1 MARATNPFIPM
12 DNDQIAR
19 FFNETPVSI
28 DGNAS
33 LRIPQV
39 EGYQAAAKHFS
50 GSGPWPSAI
59 EQIPVGCGKSGLI
72 ALLPFGIAQGRV
84 LVIAPNLG
92 IRRQLAD
99 DLDVTRPTS
108 FYRRTRAIQDSKAVP
123 SVAILDYDAN
133 FDDVENAHIVVT
145 NIQQLAERV
154 ERWLPEFPDGF
165 FDMILVDEG
174 HHNVAATWQRV
185 FERFPEAKV
194 LSLTA
199 TPFRA
204 DEQPVQGDVIYRYSF
219 RDAMQR
225 GYIKQITA
233 VNLSPTEIYFT
244 YEGDERR
251 HSLKEV
257 LQLKEETWFSRGVAL
272 APECNRHIA
281 DASIQWLEHIRNRTG
296 FRHQLIA
303 VGCSVVH
310 ARQVRDLYR
319 ERNLNAEVIHSGM
332 DQGERE
338 AVLADLANGT
348 LDVIVQVQM
357 LGEGFDHPP
366 LSVGAIFRP
375 FRSLN
380 PYIQFVGRIM
390 RVNNQNAPTHP
401 DNEGIVVSHV
411 GMNQDANWDD
421 FKNIDGGDQD
431 LVREWLEAGDA
442 PPPDGEEG
450 TRRRLR
456 PNMDVQQEIIE
467 RFVSDPYLDPS
478 DDAVIDNLLSVMRE
492 QGMDPDALGLDRD
505 ELRRRLMQ
513 ARERVG
519 APEELEELPVQPQQR
534 RKVLRQQLREQTQSA
549 ANRICE
555 ALGEA
560 PTGVRIANLGGAPGQ
575 NNLGA
580 AIARM
585 HRAVNTRLG
594 IDSGARR
601 ELTLEEIEAILPQ
614 LDDVADEVEA
624 GLREKL
630 SNG

>member
-1 MARATNPFIPM
+1 MAVA
-12 DNDQIAR
+12 
-19 FFNETPVSI
+19 
-28 DGNAS
+28 
-33 LRIPQV
+33 
-39 EGYQAAAKHFS
+39 
-50 GSGPWPSAI
+50 
-59 EQIPVGCGKSGLI
+59 
-72 ALLPFGIAQGRV
+72 
-84 LVIAPNLG
+84 
-92 IRRQLAD
+92 
-99 DLDVTRPTS
+99 
-108 FYRRTRAIQDSKAVP
+108 
-123 SVAILDYDAN
+123 SVAMLDYEAN

-154 ERWLPEFPDGF
+154 DRWMPRFPDGF
-165 FDMILVDEG
+165 FDMIIIDEG
-174 HHNVAATWQRV
+174 HHNVAPTWQGV

-194 LSLTA
+194 ISLTA

-244 YEGDERR
+244 YEGDEHR
-251 HSLKEV
+251 HSLEEV

-281 DASIQWLEHIRNRTG
+281 DASIQWLEHLRHRTG
-296 FRHQLIA
+296 FHHQLIA
-303 VGCSVVH
+303 VACSVAH

-319 ERNLNAEVIHSGM
+319 ERNLSAEVIHSGM
-332 DQGERE
+332 DQGERD

-348 LDVIVQVQM
+348 LDVIAQVQM

-375 FRSLN
+375 FRALN

-401 DNEGIVVSHV
+401 DNEGVVVSHV

-421 FKNIDGGDQD
+421 FKNIDGGDRE
-431 LVREWLEAGDA
+431 LVRGWLEAGDT
-442 PPPDGEEG
+442 PPPEGDGAP
-450 TRRRLR
+450 RRRLR
-456 PNMDVQQEIIE
+456 SGMDVHQEIID
-467 RFVSDPYLDPS
+467 RFISDPYLDPS
-478 DDAVIDNLLSVMRE
+478 DDAVVDNLLSVMRE

-505 ELRRRLMQ
+505 ELRRRLIQ
-513 ARERVG
+513 SRERAG
-519 APEELEELPVQPQQR
+519 APERLEELPVQPQQR
-534 RKVLRQQLREQTQSA
+534 RKVLRRQLREQTQSA

-555 ALGEA
+555 ALREA

-585 HRAVNTRLG
+585 HRAVNERLNLE
-594 IDSGARR
+594 SGARR
-601 ELTLEEIEAILPQ
+601 ELTLDEIEAILPQ

-624 GLREKL
+624 ELRARL
-630 SNG
+630 

>member
-1 MARATNPFIPM
+1 MN
-12 DNDQIAR
+12 NDEIAA
-19 FFNETPVSI
+19 FFSETKVSI
-28 DGNAS
+28 DRNPS
-33 LRIPQV
+33 LRIPQI
-39 EGYQAAAKHFS
+39 EGYQAAAQHFS
-50 GSGPWPSAI
+50 GNAGPWASAI

-72 ALLPFGIAQGRV
+72 ALLPFGTARGRV

-108 FYRRTRAIQDSKAVP
+108 FYRRTRVIQDARAVP
-123 SVAILDYDAN
+123 SVALLDVDAN
-133 FDDVENAHIVVT
+133 FSDVENAHIVVT

-154 ERWLPEFPDGF
+154 ERWLPQFPDGF

-185 FERFPEAKV
+185 FERFPNAKV
-194 LSLTA
+194 VSLTA

-204 DEQPVQGDVIYRYSF
+204 DEQPVLGDVIYQYSF
-219 RDAMQR
+219 REAMQR

-233 VNLSPTEIYFT
+233 VNLSPTEMYFT
-244 YEGDERR
+244 YEGNERR
-251 HSLKEV
+251 HSLEEV

-281 DASIQWLEHIRNRTG
+281 DASIQWLEHLRDRTG

-303 VGCSVVH
+303 VGCSVAH
-310 ARQVRDLYR
+310 ARRVRDVYR

-332 DQGERE
+332 DQGARD
-338 AVLADLANGT
+338 AVLADLENGS

-390 RVNNQNAPTHP
+390 RVNSQNAPTHP

-411 GMNQDANWDD
+411 GMNQDANWND
-421 FKNIDGGDQD
+421 FKNIDGGDRD
-431 LVREWLEAGDA
+431 LIHGWLEAGDA
-442 PPPDGEEG
+442 PPPNGHG
-450 TRRRLR
+450 ATRRRLR
-456 PNMDVQQEIIE
+456 SGMDVQQEIID

-478 DDAVIDNLLSVMRE
+478 DDAVIDNLLSVMRG

-505 ELRRRLMQ
+505 ELRRRLIQ
-513 ARERVG
+513 SRETVG
-519 APEELEELPVQPQQR
+519 APERLEELPVQPQQR

-549 ANRICE
+549 ANQICE

-560 PTGVRIANLGGAPGQ
+560 PTGVRIASLGGAPGQ

-585 HRAVNTRLG
+585 HRAVNQRLG
-594 IDSGARR
+594 TDSGTRR

-614 LDDVADEVEA
+614 LDNIADDVEA
-624 GLREKL
+624 ELRGRL
-630 SNG
+630 